1 MAMVSYRPSGFLCIS
16 KPYLCCSLWEVEGE
30 TMEALGVIL
39 AAFIVLY
46 KIYETIGLIIS
57 ALFITLVSLICWPER
72 GKRERCNHNKPG
84 GKK

>member
-1 MAMVSYRPSGFLCIS
+1 MALVSYRVSSFLCVG
-16 KPYLCCSLWEVEGE
+16 KPHLCCSLWEVEGE
-30 TMEALGVIL
+30 TMEALGAIL